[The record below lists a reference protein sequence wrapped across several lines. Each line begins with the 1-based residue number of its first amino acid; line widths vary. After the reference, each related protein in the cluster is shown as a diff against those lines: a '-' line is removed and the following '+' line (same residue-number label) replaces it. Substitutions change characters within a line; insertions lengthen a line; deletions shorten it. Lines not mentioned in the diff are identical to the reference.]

1 MKGLVLALLVL
12 VAACGGDSTGPTKI
26 EAEGAWHGT
35 INDNGGNQI
44 GTMSL
49 TLTETSGSVSGTGNL
64 SNAGTGIAVTATGT
78 YSQPNLSLNLTA
90 PGFSAVN
97 LTATV
102 GQRTMTGTLNG
113 SGFVNSA
120 ITLQRE

>member
-1 MKGLVLALLVL
+1 MKGLVLALLVF

-26 EAEGAWHGT
+26 EAEGAWQGT

-49 TLTETSGSVSGTGNL
+49 TLTETSGNVSGTGNL
-64 SNAGTGIAVTATGT
+64 SNAGTGIAVTASGT
-78 YSQPNLSLNLTA
+78 YSQPNLSLNLTT
-90 PGFSAVN
+90 PGFSATN

-120 ITLQRE
+120 ITLQRR